1 MLSFVGSESLSKVE
15 CRKSSNQLE
24 WRKVK
29 MSWNTGKRA
38 EKDEKITDEKPKHC
52 KWSLNQGESFRW
64 DNCVEIMSVSEG
76 RFILQVFIFIPI
88 RMPSTRGGAQTW
100 QWIRHPG
107 FLSQEA
113 YILVESQWRD
123 LIPQESST
131 GSNHRV
137 RSPSW
142 LWKE

>member
-52 KWSLNQGESFRW
+52 KWSLNQGKSFRW

-88 RMPSTRGGAQTW
+88 RMPSTRGGAQTC

-107 FLSQEA
+107 FFSKEA